1 MKFNY
6 HRACK
11 QATRIMQRNHGVNQ
25 AKRRNGGSRKRNNK
39 RYGLLSKAEGFR
51 R

>member
-1 MKFNY
+1 MNEQLDK
-6 HRACK
+6 K
-11 QATRIMQRNHGVNQ
+11 SNHGVNQ